1 LTLRIIHQR
10 YTTVLTL
17 LSKQYLFVR
26 REYVYFYMP
35 NRFINVIGHD
45 YSSQTAAWT
54 MVELSCPFALRNK
67 GGACNFHLYVGRI
80 RHRWES
86 IKQVPAFKKKENFM
100 NNITVLKGRLI
111 LLCLFSI
118 MLVACTGG
126 EQPSG
131 ISGAADGE
139 LAARIK
145 MIENRFVHGTEPAIS
160 EDFLIAGLTLDPEF
174 QRRFTNYSGDQCGR
188 YLSAFSDHRVRENP
202 VNIQHL
208 VQRIITTQRDD
219 GRFGSRQLDFSRGR
233 LRGDHM
239 ALLWGNGR
247 LLNGLLD
254 YYQASQDPL
263 VLAAAVK
270 LGDFLIRSAD
280 FCMRP
285 DVIEEFKSK
294 GAMGFICVTQNI
306 EGIVKLY
313 QATGE
318 QKYLD
323 DAAKI
328 YPLLPAM
335 GRQHTH
341 GYLITLRGV
350 LMLYG
355 VTKLPEQLDF
365 VESRYR
371 QIIDS
376 DSYLLIGGVPEY
388 FLESGSK
395 GRYRDEGCS
404 QADWLM
410 LSLGLWEATGEKYYL
425 DKAEYCLV
433 NAMMAN
439 QFDSGDFGH
448 HLIESGFGYVS
459 PRSEGRAWWCCD
471 YHGLQALLKVRDKI
485 VTKEKGE
492 IKINLF
498 YPADYKDEQIKFTF
512 RRVDRQLPVYQ
523 LTVESAASDEIVI
536 AVRKPSW
543 LDQAGINVNGRPVE
557 AEEKNGYL
565 LVSRTWQAGDRLNLI
580 LHYQLQVLSG
590 ADQRMALDSVPQK
603 QTGTALQYGPYLLC
617 ADDRLMPAFMAEPAA
632 GNVLVLKK
640 PGYDKGEKTSPAVGR
655 ADTHLADGYLSLD
668 YRHEGFYGTYPL
680 ILRPLSE
687 ISCQRPANARFWF
700 NIEVRGHTQT
710 FPSQIS
716 TDLTPGPSPERRG
729 VGKNEVLCFLVQP
742 VFRFSPLLP
751 GEGMQG
757 VRSGALSTILR
768 YFHLLRTVHLCPRKF
783 VTFLSGLS
791 TGGGDQYGFI
801 RKFVIVP
808 FQGTKIHD

>member
-1 LTLRIIHQR
+1 LTSR
-10 YTTVLTL
+10 
-17 LSKQYLFVR
+17 K
-26 REYVYFYMP
+26 
-35 NRFINVIGHD
+35 
-45 YSSQTAAWT
+45 
-54 MVELSCPFALRNK
+54 
-67 GGACNFHLYVGRI
+67 
-80 RHRWES
+80 
-86 IKQVPAFKKKENFM
+86 
-100 NNITVLKGRLI
+100 I
-111 LLCLFSI
+111 LLCLFSV
-118 MLVACTGG
+118 MLVACKGV
-126 EQPSG
+126 EQR
-131 ISGAADGE
+131 SGASGSADDE

-145 MIENRFVHGTEPAIS
+145 MIEDRFTKGKEPTIG
-160 EDFLIAGLTLDPEF
+160 EDFLLAGLTLDPRYE
-174 QRRFTNYSGDQCGR
+174 RRFTNYSGDQCGR

-202 VNIQHL
+202 VNLQHL
-208 VQRIITTQRDD
+208 VQRIIAAQRSD
-219 GRFGSRQLDFSRGR
+219 GRFGSTQLDFSRGR

-254 YYQASQDPL
+254 YYQTSRDPL

-270 LGDFLIRSAD
+270 LGDFLLRSAE

-306 EGIVKLY
+306 EGLVKLY
-313 QATGE
+313 LASGE

-388 FLESGSK
+388 FFESGSK

-410 LSLGLWEATGEKYYL
+410 LSLGLWEATGENYYL

-433 NAMMAN
+433 NALMAN

-459 PRSEGRAWWCCD
+459 AKDEGRAWWCCD
-471 YHGLQALLKVRDKI
+471 YHGLQALLRVRDKI

-492 IKINLF
+492 IRINLF
-498 YPADYKDEQIKFTF
+498 YPADYKDEKIKFTF

-523 LTVESAASDEIVI
+523 LTVESAASAEIVI

-543 LDQAGINVNGRPVE
+543 LDQEEINVNNRPVE
-557 AEEKNGYL
+557 AEEKDGYL
-565 LVSRTWQAGDRLNLI
+565 LVKRTWQAGDRLNLT
-580 LHYQLQVLSG
+580 LHYQFQVITG
-590 ADQRMALDSVPQK
+590 ADQRMKLEQVVQNQIRA
-603 QTGTALQYGPYLLC
+603 ALQYGPYLLC

-640 PGYDKGEKTSPAVGR
+640 TGYDKGEKTSPAIGR
-655 ADTHLADGYLSLD
+655 ADTYLTDGYLSLD
-668 YRHEGFYGTYPL
+668 YRHEGFYGTYAV

-687 ISCQRPANARFWF
+687 ISCQRPANARLWF
-700 NIEVRGHTQT
+700 NIEV
-710 FPSQIS
+710 
-716 TDLTPGPSPERRG
+716 
-729 VGKNEVLCFLVQP
+729 K
-742 VFRFSPLLP
+742 
-751 GEGMQG
+751 
-757 VRSGALSTILR
+757 
-768 YFHLLRTVHLCPRKF
+768 
-783 VTFLSGLS
+783 
-791 TGGGDQYGFI
+791 
-801 RKFVIVP
+801 
-808 FQGTKIHD
+808 